1 MTTNQEPNRICKY
14 CGKAFYAKPHRIK
27 DGLATFCSTK
37 CRGADRS
44 TYRKTPENN
53 TACKN
58 CGLSFHA
65 YPSEAKH
72 GQGIYCSSKCR
83 YEYIKSHRIPPKPN
97 RTCITCG
104 KHFYMRPSR
113 KVDDRKGIFCSPVCR
128 TTASIGKTLPMSAR
142 LRISEAQRGE
152 KGNNW
157 RGGISFE
164 PYCPKFN
171 RNLKMRV
178 RVFFGYECIICGKN
192 EQQNEKCLSVH
203 HVEYDK
209 AACCDGKP
217 VRFAA
222 LCHSCHSK
230 TNHNRTRWE
239 AMLHRCIDEIWGGR
253 SYYTKEEYA
262 EICKQPPD
270 EDVRQ

>member
-1 MTTNQEPNRICKY
+1 MPLRDIEKRKAYQQAYREAHKEKNKAYQQAYRKLHKKEIADYKIAHEKRVDIICIQCGKQATARTRNSGRFCSYNCFKKWQSGKNHPMYGKHHSSEARKKMSDSHQGPRPNRI
-14 CGKAFYAKPHRIK
+14 GKHHSIATRIK
-27 DGLATFCSTK
+27 
-37 CRGADRS
+37 
-44 TYRKTPENN
+44 
-53 TACKN
+53 
-58 CGLSFHA
+58 LSNA
-65 YPSEAKH
+65 LS
-72 GQGIYCSSKCR
+72 
-83 YEYIKSHRIPPKPN
+83 
-97 RTCITCG
+97 
-104 KHFYMRPSR
+104 
-113 KVDDRKGIFCSPVCR
+113 
-128 TTASIGKTLPMSAR
+128 
-142 LRISEAQRGE
+142 
-152 KGNNW
+152 GNNAPGW

-171 RNLKMRV
+171 NGLKLRA
-178 RVFFGYECIICGKN
+178 RAFFDFRCMICGKN
-192 EQQNEKCLSVH
+192 EAVNGKCLSIH
-203 HVEYDK
+203 HVEYNK